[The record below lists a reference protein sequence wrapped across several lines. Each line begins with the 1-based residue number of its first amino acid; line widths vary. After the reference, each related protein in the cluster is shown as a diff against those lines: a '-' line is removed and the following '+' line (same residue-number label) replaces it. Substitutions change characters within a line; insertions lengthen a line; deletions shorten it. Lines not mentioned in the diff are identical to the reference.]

1 MKVML
6 RRHFGAAV
14 LTLFSMTSLADVVI
28 KDRGVSMSREELE
41 HIVSQWTPQMKSDA
55 ANDIGDRMELLN
67 RALASKKVAMESEQL
82 TAEKDGDAYWQK
94 ELMVRQLLQSFMVRR
109 FLASIEMPD
118 MTDLAKERY
127 ATEKDKYAAVPP
139 RRLTSHILILCP
151 IGSESCNREEA
162 RAKADQVLAEL
173 KAGADFE
180 ELVQKYSQDP
190 ASKNRNGR
198 FDKWLEPEMSRSEVD
213 REYLKAALALEEEG
227 DYSDVVIG
235 AFGFHIIR
243 LDKSEDLYYKPF
255 EQVEEQI
262 VADLKQEYGQMRVRE
277 YEASYRFSDDLYI
290 DGEAMEEIL
299 APYKT
304 TE

>member
-28 KDRGVSMSREELE
+28 EDRGVSMSREELE

-151 IGSESCNREEA
+151 TGDENCNREEA

-190 ASKNRNGR
+190 ASKSRNGQ
-198 FDKWLEPEMSRSEVD
+198 FNKWLEPGMPRAEVD

-227 DYSDVVIG
+227 DYSDVVIS

-243 LDKSEDLYYKPF
+243 LDKSEDFYYKPF

-290 DGEAMEEIL
+290 DGDAMEEIL

-304 TE
+304 AE